1 MKTEIIGRNNVH
13 VDDRLREYVEQKLH
27 KLEKFLE
34 EPVEMKVTL
43 SAEKHTHVADLHV
56 AHRHGVFQAAEETEG
71 TFQDAVHRVIDRVEE
86 QARRAHQKEVDKRRR
101 AGHDGHDRHDRYD
114 RSHRWPVEILH
125 QESVGDGAVPRVIET
140 SHLSIKPMTI
150 EEAAI
155 ELDVAEHGFVVFRDS
170 SNDRL
175 SVLYKRKDQH
185 YGLIAPEL

>member
-1 MKTEIIGRNNVH
+1 MKTEIIGRNVQ
-13 VDDRLREYVEQKLH
+13 VDDRLREHVEQKLH

-34 EPVEMKVTL
+34 EPIEMRVTL
-43 SAEKHTHVADLHV
+43 TAEKHTQVAELHV
-56 AHRHGVFQAAEETEG
+56 AHRLGVLQGTEETDG
-71 TFQDAVHRVIDRVEE
+71 NFRDAVNRVIDRVEE
-86 QARRAHQKEVDKRRR
+86 QARRAHQKGVDKRRR
-101 AGHDGHDRHDRYD
+101 AGHDG
-114 RSHRWPVEILH
+114 HRWPVEILH

-140 SHLSIKPMTI
+140 THLPIKPMTI

-170 SNDRL
+170 SSDRL